1 MCPSYRGFSGSWLQL
16 TAEYRVSADNWRPT
30 TTATATKTSLKKW
43 SCAASNLIALILH
56 LIQFVNSWQFFL
68 ELNSKTQWSKQ
79 KKKKKVA
86 ALCSRPPQTKK
97 REIRNFHFV
106 VMQWR
111 QRNVQKRGR
120 VVVGFAKLKPFAFL
134 PFSLMSPSSF
144 LKLGERKQK
153 RILEN
158 MVYRHES
165 S

>member
-1 MCPSYRGFSGSWLQL
+1 MCPSYRGFSGSWSQL

-30 TTATATKTSLKKW
+30 TTATATKTSLKSEVALLQTW
-43 SCAASNLIALILH
+43 SRLFYISFNSSTLGNFFWSWILK
-56 LIQFVNSWQFFL
+56 LSDR
-68 ELNSKTQWSKQ
+68 SRKRR
-79 KKKKKVA
+79 KKSLPCVHV
-86 ALCSRPPQTKK
+86 LHK
-97 REIRNFHFV
+97 REIRTFHFV

-120 VVVGFAKLKPFAFL
+120 VVVGFANLKPFAFL
-134 PFSLMSPSSF
+134 PFSLTSPSSL

-158 MVYRHES
+158 TVYRHES